1 MVADLR
7 ISIRA
12 GVRNACGVN
21 GNEQDGRR
29 GGCVPEG
36 AKKGLNVCKRYFSI
50 FASSFRVKIDYYG
63 TPTPI
68 SQAATISVVDARTL
82 SIQPYEKKHIGP
94 IEKAIMDANL
104 GVNPQNDGIVI
115 RVVLPM
121 LTEERRKQLVK
132 QAKEIAEE
140 ARVAVR
146 NLRREHNEQ
155 IKKLSKS
162 GVSEDEIKTAEND
175 IQKVT
180 DRYIAEID
188 KLFAAKEADI
198 MKL

>member
-1 MVADLR
+1 METKTLVKAADAAMKKSVEHFEHELTKV
-7 ISIRA
+7 RA
-12 GVRNACGVN
+12 GKASPV
-21 GNEQDGRR
+21 
-29 GGCVPEG
+29 
-36 AKKGLNVCKRYFSI
+36 I
-50 FASSFRVKIDYYG
+50 FDNVKIDYYG

-68 SQAATISVVDARTL
+68 GQAATISVVDARTL
-82 SIQPYEKKHIGP
+82 TIQPFEKKHIAP
-94 IEKAIMDANL
+94 IEKAIMEANL

-140 ARVAVR
+140 ARVAIR

-155 IKKLSKS
+155 LKKLSKS
-162 GVSEDEIKTAEND
+162 GVSEDEIKAAENEV
-175 IQKVT
+175 QKST
-180 DRYIAEID
+180 DKYIAEVEKI
-188 KLFAAKEADI
+188 FAAKEADI

>member
-1 MVADLR
+1 METKAMVKAAEAAMKKSVEHFEHEL
-7 ISIRA
+7 SKIRA
-12 GVRNACGVN
+12 GKASPV
-21 GNEQDGRR
+21 
-29 GGCVPEG
+29 
-36 AKKGLNVCKRYFSI
+36 I
-50 FASSFRVKIDYYG
+50 FDNVKIDYYG